1 MADLRNLRESGAPVP
16 HSEIWPCPPLLEV
29 CHLTATNSSASTFI
43 FRATKHPPW
52 VRLLWQRS
60 EELFL
65 TTDYQNRAGANK
77 SGAGVAGASESAV
90 DRRERLRKLA
100 METIDLAKDPYIL
113 RTHLGTLECRLCLT
127 LHVNEG
133 SYLAHTQGKK
143 HQTNLARRAARDQH
157 EQLMLTAAPTTTQT
171 VKKKVFVK
179 IGRPGYKIV
188 KIRDPLTQRLGL
200 LFTIAYPEIKA
211 DERPRRR
218 FMSAFE
224 QKREVPNRAF
234 QYLVIAAEPYET
246 IAFAIPAKDMV
257 EEEEDPD
264 SVWEHWDNDDKV
276 YSCQLL
282 FK

>member
-1 MADLRNLRESGAPVP
+1 M
-16 HSEIWPCPPLLEV
+16 
-29 CHLTATNSSASTFI
+29 
-43 FRATKHPPW
+43 
-52 VRLLWQRS
+52 
-60 EELFL
+60 
-65 TTDYQNRAGANK
+65 DYQNRAGANK

-157 EQLMLTAAPTTTQT
+157 EQLMLTAAPTSAPTI
-171 VKKKVFVK
+171 KKKVFVK

-200 LFTIAYPEIKA
+200 LFTVAYPEIKA

-257 EEEEDPD
+257 EEDEDPD